1 MITRSQEKIMSIL
14 LLLEE
19 TLKPKSDIQPNTT
32 DMPQLENEESAAK
45 RRNQPG
51 QGLKILTPDQMLSR
65 LPITSAQLKVGNNF
79 KKLKNEISQLLYF
92 LHRSEKLTKNIYSKL
107 INTI

>member
-1 MITRSQEKIMSIL
+1 MSIL

-32 DMPQLENEESAAK
+32 DMPQLEIEESAAK

-65 LPITSAQLKVGNNF
+65 LPITLAQLKVGNNSQ
-79 KKLKNEISQLLYF
+79 KPINEIRQLLYS
-92 LHRSEKLTKNIYSKL
+92 LYRSKKLTKTIYNHL
-107 INTI
+107 INAI

>member
-1 MITRSQEKIMSIL
+1 MSIL

-32 DMPQLENEESAAK
+32 DMPQLEIEESAAK

-65 LPITSAQLKVGNNF
+65 LPITSAQLKVGNNSQ
-79 KKLKNEISQLLYF
+79 KPINEIRQLLYS
-92 LHRSEKLTKNIYSKL
+92 LYRSKKLTKTIYNHL
-107 INTI
+107 INAI